1 MSLFLCVTALMI
13 GTVLAT
19 ETDVSV
25 GTDLS
30 YLTIQSTDCL
40 SCTVLTS
47 LFEHDALVDDD
58 TSSSPP
64 SPPPLSWCCQA
75 IARAW
80 PSRLHECVALCDQLR
95 LLRRLKFAHVE
106 CEMLAI
112 CRHNEQKRL
121 AVLDRVRDERL
132 RLAAALAKAQHR
144 EQIDAS
150 FDDLSPPSADHLL
163 KNRAAL
169 PSSDASSSPPP
180 PTPPPSPPA
189 IDAAQLE
196 LLVKLEDM
204 RKDIELEAVRVA
216 EERIANEQ
224 RLAAELRAE
233 RERAEERERRER
245 DAQRVRVADARASSV
260 TSSERPP
267 LTTTTWPYSSSP
279 SLGAVMWSALSDCF
293 WLPLLLLWF
302 IVDYAS
308 DRVTTY
314 YLSKAFESEH
324 IVEQESAINRYSAL
338 FVAAQRSALAVAS
351 MRALGAACSGDEIAD
366 ALFAFRWSAAS
377 AACLHTGDGCW
388 LHFVVALAA
397 VRCAHAL
404 MASVRTFMSY
414 WGRQRV
420 WQWLDSMVWLTD
432 IEKPT
437 NVLVFVLLLCWPA
450 RWKLTIALVTVY
462 IVSSIVD
469 ALLSVALDL
478 MTTRTMEDMMS
489 LSWGHIAIMAHK
501 VVACWIIFSHI
512 NSDGSDLGAFA
523 FVITLMLLAL
533 TAAFARAVWKKLLP
547 RRKFATD

>member
-1 MSLFLCVTALMI
+1 
-13 GTVLAT
+13 
-19 ETDVSV
+19 
-25 GTDLS
+25 
-30 YLTIQSTDCL
+30 
-40 SCTVLTS
+40 
-47 LFEHDALVDDD
+47 
-58 TSSSPP
+58 
-64 SPPPLSWCCQA
+64 
-75 IARAW
+75 
-80 PSRLHECVALCDQLR
+80 
-95 LLRRLKFAHVE
+95 
-106 CEMLAI
+106 MLAI

-121 AVLDRVRDERL
+121 ALLDRVRDERV
-132 RLAAALAKAQHR
+132 RLDAALKHSHR
-144 EQIDAS
+144 EHLDVA
-150 FDDLSPPSADHLL
+150 FDLSPSEPVRS
-163 KNRAAL
+163 NVAAL
-169 PSSDASSSPPP
+169 PSSAPTQPSSPP
-180 PTPPPSPPA
+180 T

-196 LLVKLEDM
+196 QLVKLEDM
-204 RKDIELEAVRVA
+204 QKEIELEAVRVA
-216 EERIANEQ
+216 KERIANEQ

-233 RERAEERERRER
+233 RERVEEHERRER
-245 DAQRVRVADARASSV
+245 EAERVRVAANTRASTATQSN
-260 TSSERPP
+260 ERP

-279 SLGAVMWSALSDCF
+279 SVGAVIWSALSDCF

-324 IVEQESAINRYSAL
+324 SVQQETAINRYSAL
-338 FVAAQRSALAVAS
+338 FVAAQRSALAVAG
-351 MRALGAACSGDEIAD
+351 MRALGTACNGDEIAD

-388 LHFVVALAA
+388 LHFVVAVTA
-397 VRCAHAL
+397 VRCAYAL

-432 IEKPT
+432 AEKPT
-437 NVLVFVLLLCWPA
+437 NVLVLVLLLCWPT

-478 MTTRTMEDMMS
+478 LTTRTMEDMMS
-489 LSWGHIAIMAHK
+489 LSWWHIAIMAHK

-512 NSDGSDLGAFA
+512 HSDGSDLGAFA

>member
-1 MSLFLCVTALMI
+1 MTLLLFV
-13 GTVLAT
+13 VLACVCAI
-19 ETDVSV
+19 ETDLSV
-25 GTDLS
+25 ATDRLSAS

-40 SCTVLTS
+40 ACTVLAS
-47 LFEHDALVDDD
+47 LFEQDSSFVDDD
-58 TSSSPP
+58 TSSS
-64 SPPPLSWCCQA
+64 SSSSSSLSWCCQA

-80 PSRLHECVALCDQLR
+80 PARVHECVALCDQLR

-132 RLAAALAKAQHR
+132 RLAAALSRR

-150 FDDLSPPSADHLL
+150 FDDLSPPPSHDHSL
-163 KNRAAL
+163 NSRAAL
-169 PSSDASSSPPP
+169 PSSDASPPP
-180 PTPPPSPPA
+180 PPPPPPPA

-196 LLVKLEDM
+196 QLVKLEDM
-204 RKDIELEAVRVA
+204 RKEIELEAVRVA
-216 EERIANEQ
+216 KERIANEQ

-233 RERAEERERRER
+233 RERADERERRER
-245 DAQRVRVADARASSV
+245 EVERVRAADTRASTV

-279 SLGAVMWSALSDCF
+279 SAGAVMWSALSDCF

-302 IVDYAS
+302 VVDYAS

-324 IVEQESAINRYSAL
+324 SVEQETAINRYSAL
-338 FVAAQRSALAVAS
+338 FIAAQRSALAVAC

-388 LHFVVALAA
+388 LHFVVAVAA
-397 VRCAHAL
+397 VRCAYAL

-432 IEKPT
+432 AEKPT
-437 NVLVFVLLLCWPA
+437 NVLVLVLLLCWPA

-478 MTTRTMEDMMS
+478 LTTRTMEDMMS
-489 LSWGHIAIMAHK
+489 LSWWHIAIMAHK

-512 NSDGSDLGAFA
+512 HSDGSDLGAFA